1 MTGLPKT
8 KTQLTPEEYLGI
20 EREAETKSEYYAGEM
35 FAMAGASRE
44 HNLITA
50 NVLAGIHRCF
60 AGRSCEVY
68 QSDMRV
74 KVSATGLYTYPD
86 VIAVCGE
93 ARFEDEEQDTLL
105 NPLVLVEV
113 LSESTEGYDR
123 GTKSEHYRRIES
135 LSEYV
140 LIAQDKYHVEHFV
153 RQADSTW
160 LLWETDDSAAVLELR
175 AIQCELT
182 VAEIYDK
189 VDISGGRDPQS
200 WREA

>member
-1 MTGLPKT
+1 MSAVPKP
-8 KTQLTPEEYLGI
+8 KLTPEEYLEG
-20 EREAETKSEYYAGEM
+20 ERSAETRSEYYAGEV
-35 FAMAGASRE
+35 FSMAGASRE
-44 HNLITA
+44 HILIAA
-50 NVLAGIHRCF
+50 NVLAGIHRQF
-60 AGRSCEVY
+60 AGRPCEVY

-86 VIAVCGE
+86 VVAICGE
-93 ARFEDEEQDTLL
+93 ARFEDGEHDTLA

-135 LSEYV
+135 LREYV
-140 LIAQDKYHVEHFV
+140 LIAQDKVHVEHFV
-153 RQADSTW
+153 RQPDNTW
-160 LLWETDDSAAVLELR
+160 LLRETEEPNDTLTLP

-189 VDISGGRDPQS
+189 VEMA
-200 WREA
+200 EAV

>member
-1 MTGLPKT
+1 MSAVPKS
-8 KTQLTPEEYLGI
+8 KLTPEEYLEG
-20 EREAETKSEYYAGEM
+20 ERSAETRSEYYAGEV

-44 HNLITA
+44 HTLIAA
-50 NVLAGIHRCF
+50 NVLAGIHRQF
-60 AGRSCEVY
+60 AGRPCEVY

-86 VIAVCGE
+86 VVAICGE
-93 ARFEDEEQDTLL
+93 ARFEDGEHDTLA

-135 LSEYV
+135 LREYV
-140 LIAQDKYHVEHFV
+140 LIAQDKVHVEHFV
-153 RQADSTW
+153 RQPDNTW
-160 LLWETDDSAAVLELR
+160 LLRETEEPNDTLTLP

-189 VDISGGRDPQS
+189 VEMA
-200 WREA
+200 EAV